1 MKSKK
6 TFKKREHNHRALETE
21 IKIKER
27 KKKPN
32 KKFKKHNLLSMIE
45 EEEDLEID
53 LYGYLDEE
61 D

>member
-6 TFKKREHNHRALETE
+6 TFKKREHNHRELETE

-45 EEEDLEID
+45 EEDLDID